1 MTSFS
6 RPQFFRFII
15 IIFKT
20 TVIVCVSFFLC
31 TGCVKF
37 KYVPDIESIAVN
49 VTYGKGNVQNGVI
62 KGKPISCPT
71 NIILLLIIIYYHKI
85 VDVQSHHVLPLR
97 IVILL

>member
-1 MTSFS
+1 MCAFL
-6 RPQFFRFII
+6 
-15 IIFKT
+15 
-20 TVIVCVSFFLC
+20 FFLC

-62 KGKPISCPT
+62 KGKPITSCPS
-71 NIILLLIIIYYHKI
+71 NIIILYYHKT

-97 IVILL
+97 IVIVLIL